1 MTVRTG
7 DMPKYLA
14 HPATRYNAILIIKL
28 KLNNNDTVIAGT
40 NLSKGDDV
48 TSFPKGS
55 LGLGVD
61 LSPMINAINEL
72 HTTLKATANRPAIAY
87 INGKDPFARNLG
99 TSRDLG
105 TSQTQNYSYKLA

>member
-1 MTVRTG
+1 
-7 DMPKYLA
+7 
-14 HPATRYNAILIIKL
+14 
-28 KLNNNDTVIAGT
+28 
-40 NLSKGDDV
+40 
-48 TSFPKGS
+48 
-55 LGLGVD
+55 
-61 LSPMINAINEL
+61 MINAINEL